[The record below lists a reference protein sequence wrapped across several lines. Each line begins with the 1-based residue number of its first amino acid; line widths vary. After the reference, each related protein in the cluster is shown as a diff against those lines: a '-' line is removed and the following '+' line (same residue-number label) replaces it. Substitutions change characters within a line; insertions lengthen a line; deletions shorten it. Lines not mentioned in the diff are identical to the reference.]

1 MSWLEIISATV
12 LGILFW
18 QWIVSTRIHEI
29 AVEYARRAC
38 HRDGVQFLDDTVAI
52 ASIRPQRDV
61 SGRLVLQRTYTFE
74 YSDTGNN
81 RQPGSIVMLG
91 QNVQSVDIS
100 LRQDDTL

>member
-1 MSWLEIISATV
+1 MSWLEIISVTI

-29 AVEYARRAC
+29 AVEHARREC

-52 ASIRPQRDV
+52 ASIRPQRDAN
-61 SGRLVLQRTYTFE
+61 GRLVLKRTYTFE

-91 QNVQSVDIS
+91 QNVLDMDMS
-100 LRQDDTL
+100 LRLDDTP